1 MSKFYS
7 NKVLPPYIALKSVD
21 KCLQKIGLSLFRDP
35 LTKRSKIHNPILM
48 FIIQSNF
55 FLQFFVSLIIPEE
68 NRKQFLL
75 IGDLGHFYKAR
86 VHCAIACCFM
96 IQIPIVSQILH
107 YYNYKN
113 NVKPTYLKL
122 FETISGSV
130 PPQSIGLTKREDVF
144 RLLKISKF
152 LFFIP
157 KFVPIIM
164 FFAALVFGL
173 VTYIQNLNINH
184 PIILSIISVQSLLF
198 GCACYYLYSIVITQ
212 LVYYHLICYYLK
224 LKIKRINDGL
234 KNNLKL
240 KNGFNSAKII
250 RSLNKIYEEINDYNN
265 NYWSKFLICIWISIV
280 SIISTFVYLSIFR
293 EMEIINKLIVICV
306 AVLFICFLL
315 LVIKTSSSVHSES
328 NKTYKLFNSCIVLF
342 KIRSANRT
350 RLLKVEKKINR
361 I

>member
-1 MSKFYS
+1 MSKICNEFDQR
-7 NKVLPPYIALKSVD
+7 KILPPDIALKSAD

-35 LTKRSKIHNPILM
+35 LTKRSKTHNPILM
-48 FIIQSNF
+48 LIIESNF

-96 IQIPIVSQILH
+96 IQIPIFSQILH

-113 NVKPTYLKL
+113 NIKPTYLKL
-122 FETISGSV
+122 FEMISGSV
-130 PPQSIGLTKREDVF
+130 PPLSIGLTEREDVF

-157 KFVPIIM
+157 KFMPIVM
-164 FFAALVFGL
+164 FFAALLFGL
-173 VTYIQNLNINH
+173 ITYIQNLNINH

-234 KNNLKL
+234 KNNLKS
-240 KNGFNSAKII
+240 KNGFNSAKKI
-250 RSLNKIYEEINDYNN
+250 RSLNKIYEEIDDYNN
-265 NYWSKFLICIWISIV
+265 NYWSKFLLCIWISIV

-315 LVIKTSSSVHSES
+315 LVINTSSSVHSES
-328 NKTYKLFNSCIVLF
+328 NKTYRLLNSCIVLF
-342 KIRSANRT
+342 KIRSTNRT
-350 RLLKVEKKINR
+350 RPLKVEKD
-361 I
+361 